1 MDRTELFLAIIAY
14 TLIAGVVLPDGSDAF
29 WFAYLP
35 LYVLLVALPIYVVV
49 DILRNNQLL
58 D

>member
-14 TLIAGVVLPDGSDAF
+14 TLIVRTFGREAEGAMI
-29 WFAYLP
+29 P
-35 LYVLLVALPIYVVV
+35 LFVLLFALPIYVVV
-49 DILRNNQLL
+49 HLFRNPSL